1 MIRKIIEI
9 DREKCN
15 GCGACAAACQE
26 GAIGMVDG
34 KAALLRDDYCDGLGN
49 CLPHCPTNAI
59 TFVEREAAA
68 YDEQAVMENKQR
80 KMRKEGMTLPCGCPG
95 SQSRNNQRQG
105 APAVETP
112 IAENEYVKELL
123 ALLKENQSPAGKELL
138 EAIGH
143 VSEMEKQL
151 ASAVD
156 ELKAMRQDLEKMKN
170 SPLKSALQKSIVVL
184 QDRILALRDSLAE
197 LKAGIIEGCKNT
209 LAAVKERG
217 ISALDHAAR
226 FFHIKPGLTAM
237 RNNIN
242 EGIQADEKAISSIE
256 AVSAE
261 YHEAGRHVKN
271 IGRALM
277 GKEAVQE
284 AKAPGKVAKTVQAP
298 YRAERACFLAAR
310 NSLDKAVASLER
322 LERAAER
329 QPSILKTMQE
339 HKTANPPKKE
349 KTAPTAAH
357 DGR

>member
-1 MIRKIIEI
+1 MPK
-9 DREKCN
+9 K
-15 GCGACAAACQE
+15 
-26 GAIGMVDG
+26 
-34 KAALLRDDYCDGLGN
+34 K
-49 CLPHCPTNAI
+49 
-59 TFVEREAAA
+59 
-68 YDEQAVMENKQR
+68 
-80 KMRKEGMTLPCGCPG
+80 
-95 SQSRNNQRQG
+95 
-105 APAVETP
+105 APAVEMP

-143 VSEMEKQL
+143 VPEMEKQL

-170 SPLKSALQKSIVVL
+170 PPLKSALQKSIVVL
-184 QDRILALRDSLAE
+184 QYRILALRDSLAE

-226 FFHIKPGLTAM
+226 FFHIKPGLTAL

-242 EGIQADEKAISSIE
+242 EGIQADEKAISRIE

-261 YHEAGRHVKN
+261 YHEAGRHLKN

-284 AKAPGKVAKTVQAP
+284 AKAPGKLAKTVQAP

-322 LERAAER
+322 LERTAER

-339 HKTANPPKKE
+339 HKKTSPPKKE
-349 KTAPTAAH
+349 KTAPSAVH
-357 DGR
+357 DER